1 MYFMFQSCRC
11 RGLLGL
17 QNAQASKIW
26 INRWSEGKG
35 VRTSTFSGPAC
46 VPCMGLSH
54 VSSIRP
60 VGLTTLCMGSEP
72 VNKGIEYQ
80 NPKLL
85 PYLLLLLPPV
95 RRRRLRQPHYPAGS
109 SRCCSPASPACR
121 RSTQGRHRL
130 PCREGHAYGL
140 GQAPLP
146 GGWQAASP
154 SLVLDSQ
161 RLVIFVFLF

>member
-1 MYFMFQSCRC
+1 VLILHHLDGLHTEHSRASCC
-11 RGLLGL
+11 LRGGQCQDLYILWAGL
-17 QNAQASKIW
+17 
-26 INRWSEGKG
+26 
-35 VRTSTFSGPAC
+35 GPAR

-109 SRCCSPASPACR
+109 SRCCSPASPACP
-121 RSTQGRHRL
+121 RSTQGRHKGTTAIRNCKCGDNNFTNITFGFDL
-130 PCREGHAYGL
+130 EH
-140 GQAPLP
+140 QTFTI
-146 GGWQAASP
+146 
-154 SLVLDSQ
+154 SQ
-161 RLVIFVFLF
+161 PETW